1 MEFEYGTTQSFGSSI
16 KTNPNYAYGYGTFTF
31 NADLDNLQKG
41 ETYYYRLKGLDANNT
56 VLYSDIASFS
66 TQVLGV
72 EIPNLKNNAILYP
85 NPTSGVVNIDL
96 PDNRNI
102 ISIIISDQ
110 SGKVF
115 NYGND
120 LKTQDLKKINLSGKS
135 TGIYYVRII
144 MDDKSVI
151 NRKVILK

>member
-1 MEFEYGTTQSFGSSI
+1 M
-16 KTNPNYAYGYGTFTF
+16 
-31 NADLDNLQKG
+31 
-41 ETYYYRLKGLDANNT
+41 
-56 VLYSDIASFS
+56 
-66 TQVLGV
+66 
-72 EIPNLKNNAILYP
+72 
-85 NPTSGVVNIDL
+85 

>member
-1 MEFEYGTTQSFGSSI
+1 M
-16 KTNPNYAYGYGTFTF
+16 
-31 NADLDNLQKG
+31 
-41 ETYYYRLKGLDANNT
+41 
-56 VLYSDIASFS
+56 
-66 TQVLGV
+66 
-72 EIPNLKNNAILYP
+72 LYP